1 MSAVNITRRTIILI
15 LNLLNYNFQKTAF
28 FDNAVFSCEVIQLFR
43 FSAKKSLLH
52 LIPVHELL
60 LVLLDI
66 VILCGSF
73 FFLSVLSAH
82 DSNSQI
88 SQLAAG
94 VSVPLHFVL
103 LGCCIFVAMILFRT
117 YASLWRYAASREYL
131 HLLLAGGT
139 GYIFYLLL
147 AWSVFQAF
155 PPAFFM
161 LFSTL
166 FAVVLML
173 SARLCYRRFRETY
186 NNRSAQNRLPTII
199 IGAGKAGVLI
209 LEELQRNSSS
219 PYRPVCL
226 LDDDPAKIGKQIH
239 GVPIEGPIERLG
251 DALSRYRSHDVFVA
265 LPSAVEE
272 RTREVLRIC
281 TSLKCKVRVL
291 PNILQLIDRDTTKP
305 LLQHVREV
313 RLEDLLGRDS
323 VSFENDSAYD
333 FLSDKVVLV
342 TGGGGSIGS
351 ELCRQIAQHN
361 PRKLIVVDI
370 YENNAYDIQQELRYE
385 YGEALNLSVE
395 IASVRDEHKIECLFE
410 KYRPQIIF
418 HAAAHKHVPLM
429 ENCPEEAIRNN
440 VFGTYIV
447 AKTADM
453 YHAERFIL
461 ISTDKAVNPTNV
473 MGASKRLCE
482 MVVQG
487 VGSSSQ
493 TKYAAV
499 RFGNVLG
506 SNGSV
511 VPLFRRQI
519 AHGGPVTITDK
530 RVIRYFMTIPEAA
543 QLVLQA
549 GSMANDSE
557 IFVLDMGAP
566 VSILE
571 LAENLI
577 RLSGFTP
584 YVDIQIQEVGL
595 RPGEKLYE
603 ELLMRSENLTS
614 TENHKIFI
622 EQQHNPFTLPQLK
635 ATLETLEEALKTD
648 SVEQIVA
655 TMKQVVPTYKSPEDV
670 NSKAV
675 ADLNYSAA
683 TQTPAAIN

>member
-1 MSAVNITRRTIILI
+1 MACS
-15 LNLLNYNFQKTAF
+15 Q
-28 FDNAVFSCEVIQLFR
+28 D
-43 FSAKKSLLH
+43 KKSFFRTSPL
-52 LIPVHELL
+52 PELL
-60 LVLLDI
+60 LVLFDI
-66 VILCGSF
+66 VILSGSF
-73 FFLSVLSAH
+73 CLLSFLSVHNTSSYL
-82 DSNSQI
+82 
-88 SQLAAG
+88 SQLATSG
-94 VSVPLHFVL
+94 TPILLHFLL
-103 LGCCIFVAMILFRT
+103 LGCCIFVAMLLFRT

-139 GYIFYLLL
+139 GYGFYILLSWSIFKT
-147 AWSVFQAF
+147 S

-173 SARLCYRRFRETY
+173 SARLCYRRYRESII
-186 NNRSAQNRLPTII
+186 NRSSSHRSPAVI

-209 LEELQRNSSS
+209 LEELRNNSAS

-226 LDDDPAKIGKQIH
+226 LDDDPSKIGKQIH
-239 GVPIEGPIERLG
+239 GIPIEGPIERLS
-251 DALSRYRSHDVFVA
+251 DVLSRYRCRDVFVA

-291 PNILQLIDRDTTKP
+291 PNVLQLIDRDTSKP

-313 RLEDLLGRDS
+313 QLEDLLGRDS
-323 VSFENDSAYD
+323 VSFENDSAYE
-333 FLSDKVVLV
+333 FLEDKIVLV

-351 ELCRQIAQHN
+351 ELCRQIARHK

-370 YENNAYDIQQELRYE
+370 YENNAYDIQQELRYD
-385 YGEALNLSVE
+385 YGEALDLQVE
-395 IASVRDEHKIECLFE
+395 IASVRDEHKIERLFE
-410 KYRPQIIF
+410 KYHPQIVF

-447 AKTADM
+447 AKTANT
-453 YHAERFIL
+453 YKAERFIL

-487 VGSSSQ
+487 VGSASE

-549 GSMANDSE
+549 GSMAKDSE

-603 ELLMRSENLTS
+603 ELLMRSEDLTS

-622 EQQHNPFTLPQLK
+622 EHRHNPITLPQLETVLK
-635 ATLETLEEALKTD
+635 TLEDALKTD

-655 TMKQVVPTYKSPEDV
+655 TMKQVVPTYKNPEDV
-670 NSKAV
+670 NNKAIADLDYSKAV
-675 ADLNYSAA
+675 H
-683 TQTPAAIN
+683 

>member
-1 MSAVNITRRTIILI
+1 MVHVPSFIKKTVKFMPLHEF
-15 LNLLNYNFQKTAF
+15 LLA
-28 FDNAVFSCEVIQLFR
+28 LF
-43 FSAKKSLLH
+43 
-52 LIPVHELL
+52 
-60 LVLLDI
+60 DI
-66 VILCGSF
+66 VILCAD
-73 FFLSVLSAH
+73 FFLLCFLPFRN
-82 DSNSQI
+82 DDTYL
-88 SQLAAG
+88 SQL
-94 VSVPLHFVL
+94 VPESTPLPLHFVL
-103 LGCCIFVAMILFRT
+103 LGACIFVAMILFRT
-117 YASLWRYAASREYL
+117 YASLWRYATSREYL
-131 HLLLAGGT
+131 HLLFAGGT
-139 GYIFYLLL
+139 GYVGYLFLSWLIFG
-147 AWSVFQAF
+147 SI

-161 LFSTL
+161 FFATL
-166 FAVVLML
+166 FTVMLML
-173 SARLCYRRFRETY
+173 LSRLCYRRYRETAL
-186 NNRSAQNRLPTII
+186 NRSSSHLAPAII
-199 IGAGKAGVLI
+199 IGAGEAGVLI
-209 LEELQRNSSS
+209 LEELKQNRASTC
-219 PYRPVCL
+219 RPVCL
-226 LDDDPAKIGKQIH
+226 VDDDPAKIGKQIH

-251 DALSRYRSHDVFVA
+251 NILSRYHSRDVFVA

-291 PNILQLIDRDTTKP
+291 PSILQLIDNKTKP
-305 LLQHVREV
+305 LLQQVRDV
-313 RLEDLLGRDS
+313 RIEDLLGRETVFFDNS
-323 VSFENDSAYD
+323 EAYQ

-351 ELCRQIAQHN
+351 EICRQIARHK
-361 PRKLIVVDI
+361 PRQLIIVDI
-370 YENNAYDIQQELRYE
+370 YENNAYDIQQELRYD
-385 YGEALNLSVE
+385 YGNDLNLSVE
-395 IASVRDEHKIECLFE
+395 IASVRDEHKINRLFE
-410 KYRPQIIF
+410 KYHPEIVF

-447 AKTADM
+447 AKAADTH
-453 YHAERFIL
+453 HAERFIL

-487 VGSSSQ
+487 VGSSSK
-493 TKYAAV
+493 TSYAAV

-549 GSMANDSE
+549 GAMAHRSE

-571 LAENLI
+571 LAESLI

-584 YVDIQIQEVGL
+584 YLDIQIEEVGL

-603 ELLMRSENLTS
+603 ELLMRSEELAS
-614 TENHKIFI
+614 TKNHKIFI
-622 EQQHNPFTLPQLK
+622 EHGQKALTLQELEQMLS
-635 ATLETLEEALKTD
+635 TLETALRTD
-648 SVEQIVA
+648 STEQIVA
-655 TMKQVVPTYKSPEDV
+655 TMKSLVPTYKSPEEV
-670 NSKAV
+670 NNREF
-675 ADLNYSAA
+675 ADLNYSEALQKPVA
-683 TQTPAAIN
+683 VG

>member
-1 MSAVNITRRTIILI
+1 MPG
-15 LNLLNYNFQKTAF
+15 
-28 FDNAVFSCEVIQLFR
+28 SCD
-43 FSAKKSLLH
+43 KKSFLRTS
-52 LIPVHELL
+52 PFPELL
-60 LVLLDI
+60 LVLCDI
-66 VILCGSF
+66 VILFVSF
-73 FFLSVLSAH
+73 FFLSVLSEH
-82 DSNSQI
+82 NTSSYL
-88 SQLAAG
+88 SQLA
-94 VSVPLHFVL
+94 SSNTPIPLHFVL
-103 LGCCIFVAMILFRT
+103 LGCCIFVAMLLFRT

-139 GYIFYLLL
+139 GYCFYITL
-147 AWSVFQAF
+147 AWTVFRTF

-166 FAVVLML
+166 VAIVLML
-173 SARLCYRRFRETY
+173 TARLCYRRCRESFVT
-186 NNRSAQNRLPTII
+186 RSSSHRSPAVI

-209 LEELQRNSSS
+209 LEELKNNSAS

-239 GVPIEGPIERLG
+239 GIPIEGPIERLS
-251 DALSRYRSHDVFVA
+251 DTLSRYHSHDVFVA

-281 TSLKCKVRVL
+281 TSLKCRVRVL
-291 PNILQLIDRDTTKP
+291 PNILQLIDRDTSKP
-305 LLQHVREV
+305 LLQHAREV

-323 VSFENDSAYD
+323 VSFEGDSAYD
-333 FLSDKVVLV
+333 FLANKVVLV

-351 ELCRQIAQHN
+351 ELCRQIARHN
-361 PRKLIVVDI
+361 PKKLVIVDV

-385 YGEALNLSVE
+385 YGNHLDLNVE
-395 IASVRDEHKIECLFE
+395 IASVRDEHKIELLFE
-410 KYRPQIIF
+410 KYHPQIVF

-447 AKTADM
+447 AKTADT
-453 YHAERFIL
+453 YKAERFIL

-487 VGSSSQ
+487 IGSSSQ

-519 AHGGPVTITDK
+519 AQGGPVTITDK

-603 ELLMRSENLTS
+603 ELLMRSEELTS

-622 EQQHNPFTLPQLK
+622 EQRHNPITLPQLEAILK
-635 ATLETLEEALKTD
+635 TLQEALQTD
-648 SVEQIVA
+648 SVEQIIA
-655 TMKQVVPTYKSPEDV
+655 AMKQVVPTYKCPEDV
-670 NSKAV
+670 NSKAI
-675 ADLNYSAA
+675 ADLDYSSAVH
-683 TQTPAAIN
+683 

>member
-1 MSAVNITRRTIILI
+1 MA
-15 LNLLNYNFQKTAF
+15 
-28 FDNAVFSCEVIQLFR
+28 R
-43 FSAKKSLLH
+43 FSSKKSLLH

-60 LVLLDI
+60 LVLFDM

-82 DSNSQI
+82 DNGSHL
-88 SQLAAG
+88 SQLTDSG
-94 VSVPLHFVL
+94 TPIPLHFVL
-103 LGCCIFVAMILFRT
+103 LGCCIFVAMLLFRT

-139 GYIFYLLL
+139 GYLFYLLL
-147 AWSVFQAF
+147 AWSVFKTF

-173 SARLCYRRFRETY
+173 AARLCYRRFRETVS
-186 NNRSAQNRLPTII
+186 NRSAEHRLPTVI

-209 LEELQRNSSS
+209 LEELRINSSS

-239 GVPIEGPIERLG
+239 GVPVEGPIERLS
-251 DALSRYRSHDVFVA
+251 DVLSRYRAHDVFVA

-323 VSFENDSAYD
+323 VSFENDGAYD
-333 FLSDKVVLV
+333 FLADKVVLV

-351 ELCRQIAQHN
+351 ELCRQIAAHN

-385 YGEALNLSVE
+385 YGNTLDLHVE
-395 IASVRDEHKIECLFE
+395 IASVRDEHKIERLFE
-410 KYRPQIIF
+410 KYHPQIVF

-447 AKTADM
+447 AKTADA
-453 YHAERFIL
+453 YKAERFIL

-487 VGSSSQ
+487 IGSSSQ

-543 QLVLQA
+543 GLVLQA
-549 GSMANDSE
+549 GSMAQDSE

-603 ELLMRSENLTS
+603 ELLMRSEDLTS

-622 EQQHNPFTLPQLK
+622 EQRHNPITLPQLTAVLK
-635 ATLETLEEALKTD
+635 TLEEALKTD
-648 SVEQIVA
+648 STEQIIT

-683 TQTPAAIN
+683 VQTPAAID

>member
-1 MSAVNITRRTIILI
+1 MACS
-15 LNLLNYNFQKTAF
+15 Q
-28 FDNAVFSCEVIQLFR
+28 D
-43 FSAKKSLLH
+43 KKSFFRTFPL
-52 LIPVHELL
+52 PELL
-60 LVLLDI
+60 LVLFDI
-66 VILCGSF
+66 VILSGSF
-73 FFLSVLSAH
+73 FLLSVLSEH
-82 DSNSQI
+82 NTSSYL
-88 SQLAAG
+88 SQLADSG
-94 VSVPLHFVL
+94 TPIPLHFLL
-103 LGCCIFVAMILFRT
+103 LGCCIFVAMLLFRT

-131 HLLLAGGT
+131 HLLFAGGT
-139 GYIFYLLL
+139 GYGLYILL
-147 AWSVFQAF
+147 AWSVFKVF

-166 FAVVLML
+166 FAIVLML
-173 SARLCYRRFRETY
+173 TARLCYRRCREAIVNHSTM
-186 NNRSAQNRLPTII
+186 NRLPAII
-199 IGAGKAGVLI
+199 IGAGKAGVLV
-209 LEELQRNSSS
+209 LEELRNNDAS
-219 PYRPVCL
+219 PYRPACL

-239 GVPIEGPIERLG
+239 GVPIEGPIERLS
-251 DALSRYRSHDVFVA
+251 DVLSRYRSHDVFVA

-291 PNILQLIDRDTTKP
+291 PNILQLIDRDTSKP
-305 LLQHVREV
+305 LLQHAREV
-313 RLEDLLGRDS
+313 QLEDLLGRDS
-323 VSFENDSAYD
+323 VSFDNDHAYD
-333 FLSDKVVLV
+333 FLEDKVVLV

-351 ELCRQIAQHN
+351 ELCRQIARHK
-361 PRKLIVVDI
+361 PRRLIVVDI
-370 YENNAYDIQQELRYE
+370 YENNAYDIQQELRYD
-385 YGEALNLSVE
+385 YGDALDLRVE
-395 IASVRDEHKIECLFE
+395 IASVRDEHKIDCLFQ
-410 KYRPQIIF
+410 KYHPQIVF

-429 ENCPEEAIRNN
+429 EKCPEEAIRNN

-447 AKTADM
+447 AKTANT
-453 YHAERFIL
+453 YEAERFIL

-487 VGSSSQ
+487 VGSASK

-549 GSMANDSE
+549 GSMAQDSE

-603 ELLMRSENLTS
+603 ELLMRSEDLTS

-622 EQQHNPFTLPQLK
+622 EHRHNPITLPQLETVLK
-635 ATLETLEEALKTD
+635 TLEDVLKTD
-648 SVEQIVA
+648 SVEQIIA
-655 TMKQVVPTYKSPEDV
+655 TMKQVVPTYKNPEDV
-670 NSKAV
+670 NNKAI
-675 ADLNYSAA
+675 ADLDYSAA
-683 TQTPAAIN
+683 VH

>member
-1 MSAVNITRRTIILI
+1 MARSS
-15 LNLLNYNFQKTAF
+15 
-28 FDNAVFSCEVIQLFR
+28 D
-43 FSAKKSLLH
+43 KKSLLRFFP
-52 LIPVHELL
+52 LPELL
-60 LVLLDI
+60 LVLFDV

-73 FFLSVLSAH
+73 SFLSFLSSRNT
-82 DSNSQI
+82 DSYL
-88 SQLAAG
+88 SQLAASG
-94 VSVPLHFVL
+94 TSIPLHFVL

-131 HLLLAGGT
+131 HLLLAGGV
-139 GYIFYLLL
+139 GYGLYIFV
-147 AWSVFQAF
+147 AWSIFKAF

-173 SARLCYRRFRETY
+173 STRLCYRRYRETVA
-186 NNRSAQNRLPTII
+186 NHSMANRLPAII

-209 LEELQRNSSS
+209 LEELRNNSTS
-219 PYRPVCL
+219 PYRPICL
-226 LDDDPAKIGKQIH
+226 LDDDSAKIGKQIH
-239 GVPIEGPIERLG
+239 GVPIEGPIERLS
-251 DALSRYRSHDVFVA
+251 DVLSRYQSRDVFVA

-305 LLQHVREV
+305 LLQHAREV
-313 RLEDLLGRDS
+313 QLEDLLGRDS
-323 VSFENDSAYD
+323 VSFENDGAYD
-333 FLSDKVVLV
+333 FLEDKVVLV

-351 ELCRQIAQHN
+351 ELCRQIARHN
-361 PRKLIVVDI
+361 PRRLIVVDI
-370 YENNAYDIQQELRYE
+370 YENNAYDIQQELRYG
-385 YGEALNLSVE
+385 YGSSLDLQVE
-395 IASVRDEHKIECLFE
+395 IASVRDEHKINCLFE
-410 KYRPQIIF
+410 KYHPQIVF

-429 ENCPEEAIRNN
+429 ENSPEEAIRNN

-447 AKTADM
+447 AKTADKH
-453 YHAERFIL
+453 HAERFIL

-487 VGSSSQ
+487 VGSASK

-543 QLVLQA
+543 GLVLQA
-549 GSMANDSE
+549 GSMAQDSE

-603 ELLMRSENLTS
+603 ELLMRSEDLAS

-622 EQQHNPFTLPQLK
+622 EQRHNPITLPELQQVLQ
-635 ATLETLEEALKTD
+635 TLEEALKTD
-648 SVEQIVA
+648 SVEQIIA

-670 NSKAV
+670 NNKAI
-675 ADLNYSAA
+675 ADLDYSAA
-683 TQTPAAIN
+683 IH